1 MKSAFVLL
9 LNDNC
14 CEMDRVFFSMLW
26 LEIVNCKQGYS
37 TFAPCLFL
45 WFAFFLVLLYLQTCS
60 PCLEFVQIQLCD
72 RHSFLL
78 TR

>member
-1 MKSAFVLL
+1 MKIMKSAFVLL

-45 WFAFFLVLLYLQTCS
+45 WFAFFLVLLYLKRVRPVLSLSRYSCVIDTPS
-60 PCLEFVQIQLCD
+60 Y
-72 RHSFLL
+72 
-78 TR
+78 